1 MVIRIFTGENRKAAN
16 EEIKRI
22 LGEGYEVFEGA
33 EIAPNDLMNIFLG
46 TSLLSE
52 KRKILVKDLSE
63 NKESFLEFSEK
74 LEEFLKTD
82 AEVIIF
88 ETKLDKRTTAFKE
101 IKKNGIVVREF
112 KDETGKV
119 DVRQVFG
126 IYDMAMRNGKRAVE
140 ELEKIETKEDPYMF
154 FGVLASQAIKRFEA
168 KPEGKKEKRVLKE
181 LSNLDKLMKT
191 SSLEPWTLIK
201 GFLIRL
207 SSL

>member
-82 AEVIIF
+82 AEVIIL
-88 ETKLDKRTTAFKE
+88 ETKLDKRTAAYKELKKRGIEIKEFKE
-101 IKKNGIVVREF
+101 AG
-112 KDETGKV
+112 GV
-119 DVRQVFG
+119 DFRKVFG
-126 IYDMAMRNGKRAVE
+126 IYDLALRDGKRAVE
-140 ELEKIETKEDPYMF
+140 ELEKIEAEEDPYMF
-154 FGVLASQAIKRFEA
+154 FGVLVSQALKKFEA
-168 KPEGKKEKRVLKE
+168 RAGEKEKKALKE
-181 LSNLDKLMKT
+181 LSRLDKLMKST
-191 SSLEPWTLIK
+191 GYEPWILIK
-201 GFLIRL
+201 GFLVRL